1 GEQIRAAES
10 DVEAL
15 AIATEVFGAQ
25 GAQRMSAAIRSGAL
39 DLGALAEGLEDTEG
53 LVAATAEQTD
63 SWQEKLQKLKNQGL
77 VAVEPLASA
86 LFDKLSSGVD
96 ILKSV
101 VEWGQRNTGVVK
113 GLGIALGVVAGTILA
128 VNAGLKIYRGVQ
140 IAIRAATIAWTAVQW
155 LLNVALS
162 ANPIGIIIV
171 AVAALVAGIILLWKN
186 SETFRNIVTGAF
198 NAVWSAIKFVWE
210 WTKKNWPL
218 LLAILTGPIG
228 LAVLAIVKNWDKIK
242 AGFQAVRDFL
252 GAAVNW
258 VKERFKAGFQAVRDT
273 VERVGEF
280 ILGIP
285 GRIRDV

>member
-1 GEQIRAAES
+1 
-10 DVEAL
+10 
-15 AIATEVFGAQ
+15 
-25 GAQRMSAAIRSGAL
+25 
-39 DLGALAEGLEDTEG
+39 
-53 LVAATAEQTD
+53 
-63 SWQEKLQKLKNQGL
+63 
-77 VAVEPLASA
+77 
-86 LFDKLSSGVD
+86 
-96 ILKSV
+96 
-101 VEWGQRNTGVVK
+101 
-113 GLGIALGVVAGTILA
+113 
-128 VNAGLKIYRGVQ
+128 
-140 IAIRAATIAWTAVQW
+140 
-155 LLNVALS
+155 
-162 ANPIGIIIV
+162 GIIIV

-210 WTKKNWPL
+210 WVKDNWPL

-285 GRIRDV
+285 GRIRDVFRKVTDFISAPFRAGFDAVKRFWNNTIGGKGFDIPSWVPGVGGQSFRFPTFHRGGIVPGRSGEEILAVLQAGERIVPRDQAAGDAPGGPGGEFTGTLVLDSGQFLGVVHGVIQ